1 MYGDIF
7 ISFKKDITAS
17 QRHGI
22 KKEYLFVLLLITLCK
37 STRPNKFNRNKK
49 ISAGNNYEEVEFSSE
64 TTMLFV
70 ISTIVMGLVT
80 ILMYNDLHPTEIFND
95 QIHRQHR
102 RG

>member
-1 MYGDIF
+1 M
-7 ISFKKDITAS
+7 
-17 QRHGI
+17 
-22 KKEYLFVLLLITLCK
+22 KKEYLFVLFLITLCK
-37 STRPNKFNRNKK
+37 STRPNKFNRNRK

-64 TTMLFV
+64 MTMLFV

-80 ILMYNDLHPTEIFND
+80 ILMYNKLHQTEIFND